1 MLILSFAMWFVWL
14 CHESGWWNQP
24 SSLGF
29 SFLIHTVGEGV
40 WTGGYLSS
48 LWPWH
53 LTILCGIWVS
63 VASGVLWHV
72 MSDYSCEGEVVLH
85 KLFLFFLI
93 LENGLGQDLFRKLP
107 KPLGASSFSFDLFL
121 ICFGSTK
128 PANSGYSRG
137 CPHRLGAAGAASRMV
152 LRLHPALGPCTG
164 SPWPGGVSSF
174 SGTL

>member
-1 MLILSFAMWFVWL
+1 MFYISLFITLVMSFTLKM
-14 CHESGWWNQP
+14 
-24 SSLGF
+24 GF
-29 SFLIHTVGEGV
+29 K
-40 WTGGYLSS
+40 LSS
-48 LWPWH
+48 VELEGPCAPH
-53 LTILCGIWVS
+53 CGLPCEQETLTSRKACLLIFGDVTAGRWLPCGPTS
-63 VASGVLWHV
+63 SRAHTPHP
-72 MSDYSCEGEVVLH
+72 EE
-85 KLFLFFLI
+85 
-93 LENGLGQDLFRKLP
+93 LP